1 MRSEWKMIWA
11 GFAAGAVVGLV
22 ALTSV
27 NASIGTQPLLRGD
40 RLAAAV
46 KPPIAYSDIDPASV
60 VSHVELI
67 GPKGAVVE
75 FRDPSGKLVY
85 RSDPVTNTTIVAKNA
100 IIPSFTVKEKAG
112 DVAELKL
119 INTSEDQRPGPKAD

>member
-1 MRSEWKMIWA
+1 MRSEWKMIFA

-27 NASIGTQPLLRGD
+27 NASIGTQQIMRGD

-46 KPPIAYSDIDPASV
+46 KPPITFSDINPASV

-67 GPKGAVVE
+67 GPKGTIVE
-75 FRDPSGKLVY
+75 FRDPTGKLVY

-100 IIPSFTVKEKAG
+100 VIPSFTVKEKAG
-112 DVAELKL
+112 DVAELTL
-119 INTSEDQRPGPKAD
+119 VNTAGDPPVGQKAN